1 MGGNIKWRFRGG
13 ISRCLCIM
21 ACLLVPQASIA
32 SLYRFDDSSLLGTA
46 QLMPD
51 WSDTLRRQ
59 HEAGS
64 DLVRCAA
71 DEKACVRRKKSLH
84 VLLAKARA
92 LPPEKQIRLINRYVN
107 KRRYRRDQTTKL
119 VTDSSDEPLKY
130 RSRWSTVGEF
140 LRRGGDCEDYATT
153 KYFLLREL
161 GFPSERLR
169 VVVTFDRRA
178 RAHHA
183 VLAVAWQNNEVWLLE
198 TDNSIKTRSH
208 SGYKY
213 IYAMNENSIWD
224 HEESTER
231 SAGGH

>member
-1 MGGNIKWRFRGG
+1 MTASDLHACPLCGGAG
-13 ISRCLCIM
+13 ISPYHRDSARDYL
-21 ACLLVPQASIA
+21 ACRDCHLVFVP
-32 SLYRFDDSSLLGTA
+32 TA
-46 QLMPD
+46 LHL
-51 WSDTLRRQ
+51 S
-59 HEAGS
+59 
-64 DLVRCAA
+64 AA
-71 DEKACVRRKKSLH
+71 DEKACERRKKSLH

-107 KRRYRRDQTTKL
+107 KRRYRRDRTTKL
-119 VTDSSDEPLKY
+119 VTDLSDEPLKY

-208 SGYKY
+208 SGYRY